1 MYHLFFYRSKLWGCC
16 VERLLI
22 AVVAFFVIT
31 FLIFSL
37 NRLYVSPSDTYLPPL
52 TNEQLE
58 RLRHIETYDMPGY
71 KLYYLWIKGIFTG
84 NFGYAYS
91 NYPWLTESK

>member
-1 MYHLFFYRSKLWGCC
+1 MYNVYTYKSNWWRFVGKR
-16 VERLLI
+16 VLI

-37 NRLYVSPSDTYLPPL
+37 NRLFVSPSDTYLPPL

-58 RLRHIETYDMPGY
+58 RLRHIETYDRPGY
-71 KLYYLWIKGIFTG
+71 KLYYLWIKGFFTG
-84 NFGYAYS
+84 YFGYAY
-91 NYPWLTESK
+91 NDYPWLTDSK